1 MKKKKLLIPFG
12 IIFLTIVLAVACE
25 QTVEPPPPAEEE
37 PFFKPG
43 EYGGDALNG
52 TEHLYNFQLSPDGS
66 RMALIRSR
74 TPDLPLEPRD
84 QLWILNADGSEPKLI
99 GFNIGTVDWH
109 PDGESLAFTFII
121 GFSDTFIVTY
131 TLNDPESVRIWSG
144 LEEKFLDMK
153 TTSNPRWFSNG
164 SDLLVS
170 VWGKAFQQ
178 SYEPG
183 VYIIDTINNSV
194 EGPLLEFSIGG
205 MLGNQEQYFISSYFP
220 SQSNPLDGNY
230 IKYSFEGE
238 DWDWITAFSKD
249 SLNRWIK
256 QPDPNPQGT
265 ELIFQRHTENAWQLF
280 RMESDGSNLRQITE
294 LGGNQLRWAPD
305 GSRVYFNRDVHKAP
319 GARYVP
325 HVYELSTGTVEPLW
339 PHLPDSVPQF
349 PALDTQNPVDFFTIV
364 RDSVQASNSN

>member
-1 MKKKKLLIPFG
+1 MKKNTLLISFG
-12 IIFLTIVLAVACE
+12 IFLLFTALLVACE
-25 QTVEPPPPAEEE
+25 QTVEPPPAEEE
-37 PFFKPG
+37 PLFKPG
-43 EYGGDALNG
+43 EYGGDPLEG

-74 TPDLPLEPRD
+74 TPGQPLDPRD
-84 QLWILNADGSEPKLI
+84 QLWVLNADGSEPELV

-121 GFSDTFIVTY
+121 GFSDTFIITY
-131 TLNDPESVRIWSG
+131 NLNDPESVRIWSG
-144 LEEKFLDMK
+144 LGDKFLDKK

-183 VYIIDTINNSV
+183 IYIIDTAKNTV
-194 EGPLLEFSIGG
+194 ESPLLEFSVGG
-205 MLGNQEQYFISSYFP
+205 MIGNHEQYFISSYFP
-220 SQSNPLDGNY
+220 SQSDPLNGNY
-230 IKYSFEGE
+230 INYNFEKE
-238 DWDWITAFSKD
+238 EWAWITAFSKD

-294 LGGNQLRWAPD
+294 RGGNQLRWSPD
-305 GSRVYFNRDVHKAP
+305 GRYVYFNRDVHKAP
-319 GARYVP
+319 GARYIP
-325 HVYELSTGTVEPLW
+325 HVYELSTGNIEPLW
-339 PHLPDSVPQF
+339 PHLPDSIPQF
-349 PALDTQNPVDFFTIV
+349 PPLETQNPVDFFSIV
-364 RDSVQASNSN
+364 RDSTQTTNSN